1 MAPAMDRTMDDREI
15 ARYWDDNA
23 EAWTRLSRAGYDV
36 YRDGLNTPA
45 FLAMLPDVRG
55 RVGLDVGCGE
65 GHNTR
70 LLAARGA
77 DMTGIDVSRVFLQ
90 HALAA
95 ERLDPLAID
104 FVHAS
109 AAHLPCPDGTFDFV
123 TALMSLMDMPGLE
136 RVLAEIHRV
145 LRPGG
150 FLQASIEHPCFATPH
165 RRNLRDANRRTYALE
180 VGDYFRRLE
189 GTLAEWT
196 FSAAPAEVR
205 DGVAPFRI
213 PRFNRPLGQWIN
225 LLIDSGF
232 VIERLEEPR
241 PDDDA
246 VRAYPKLQCA
256 QVVAYF
262 LHIRVRK
269 I

>member
-1 MAPAMDRTMDDREI
+1 MGQKPMDDSEI
-15 ARYWDDNA
+15 ARFWDDNA
-23 EAWTRLSRAGYDV
+23 EAWTMLSRAGYDE

-77 DMTGIDVSRVFLQ
+77 DMTAIDVSRVFLR
-90 HALAA
+90 HAVAA
-95 ERLDPLAID
+95 ERLQPHAIHY
-104 FVHAS
+104 VHAS
-109 AAHLPCPDGTFDFV
+109 AGHVPCADGTFDFV
-123 TALMSLMDMPGLE
+123 TAFMSLMDMPGLE

-150 FLQASIEHPCFATPH
+150 FLQASIEHPCFATPY

-180 VGDYFRRLE
+180 VGDYFRRLD

-205 DGVAPFRI
+205 DSVLPFRI

-241 PDDDA
+241 PDDEA

-262 LHIRVRK
+262 LHMRVRK